1 MMALGLEYSTDGAG
15 AASAAPPVPPAPA
28 APVAPAAP
36 AAPGAPGAQP
46 DWASIMGNMFPA
58 GGGVPQPGTP
68 GMGMPPAAPAVAPEI
83 RFAAQISQLCDMG
96 FFDTDSNV
104 RALTATGGNV
114 NAAVE
119 RLLGGM

>member
-1 MMALGLEYSTDGAG
+1 MGGMGGMGGMGLLGMTPP
-15 AASAAPPVPPAPA
+15 AAAPA

-58 GGGVPQPGTP
+58 GGGVPQPGAP
-68 GMGMPPAAPAVAPEI
+68 GMPPAAPAVAPEI

-96 FFDTDSNV
+96 FFDTESNV